1 MKTLVSW
8 SSGKD
13 SAWMLH
19 VLKQDRSVEI
29 GALLTTMNEAF
40 DRVAMHAVRR
50 RLLEEQAHA
59 AGIPLWT
66 VPLPW
71 PCTNSD
77 YEARMRTAVSKAVA
91 DGFTHVA
98 FGDLFLEDVRRYRE
112 DRLAGTGL
120 TPIFPI
126 WGVPTDRL
134 ALEMIDGG
142 LRAVLTCV
150 NPIHLDRSFA
160 GRQFDRSL
168 LADLPADIDPC
179 GERGEFHS
187 FAYDGPMFNHPVAV
201 MPGEVVDR
209 DGFVFADMICPSDP
223 IIA

>member
-19 VLKQDRSVEI
+19 VLKQDRNVEI
-29 GALLTTMNEAF
+29 GALLTTMNEEF

-50 RLLEEQAHA
+50 RLLEDQARA
-59 AGIPLWT
+59 AGVPLWT

-71 PCTNSD
+71 PCTNAD

-98 FGDLFLEDVRRYRE
+98 FGDLFEDVRRYRE

-126 WGVPTDRL
+126 WGIPTDRL

-168 LADLPADIDPC
+168 LADLPAGIDPC

-209 DGFVFADMICPSDP
+209 DGFVFADMICPSEP

>member
-19 VLKQDRSVEI
+19 VLKQDRRVEI
-29 GALLTTMNEAF
+29 RALLTTMNDEF

-71 PCTNSD
+71 PCTNAN

-91 DGFTHVA
+91 DGFTHIA

-112 DRLAGTGL
+112 ERLAGTGL
-120 TPIFPI
+120 TPMFPI
-126 WGVPTDRL
+126 WGIPTDRL

-168 LADLPADIDPC
+168 LADLPSGIDPC

-201 MPGEVVDR
+201 TPGEVVDR
-209 DGFVFADMICPSDP
+209 DGFVFADM
-223 IIA
+223 